1 MFEYTI
7 VEARQQLLSLPL
19 GIVLWVRWLGLAN
32 LSGLVF
38 WRRPQARWVLA
49 AMVFIILTN
58 GPMLLTL
65 GLVKALSIPHL
76 FVWMPLTAY
85 LAMELRSGRV
95 EHRTPFGIWCF
106 IVMLT
111 NLISVVFD
119 LRDGA
124 EYLLGDRAIVATDP
138 MAELPIITLLV
149 IGVCMTALLAYSLGL
164 PQAAAAARQEDA

>member
-7 VEARQQLLSLPL
+7 VEVRQQFLSLPI

-32 LSGLVF
+32 LSGVVF
-38 WRRPQARWVLA
+38 WRRRQARWVLA
-49 AMVFIILTN
+49 AMAFIILTN
-58 GPMLLTL
+58 GPMLLAL

-76 FVWMPLTAY
+76 VVWLPLTAY

-95 EHRTPFGIWCF
+95 EHGKPFGIWCLV
-106 IVMLT
+106 VMLT

-124 EYLLGDRAIVATDP
+124 EYLLGDHAIVAADP
-138 MAELPIITLLV
+138 TAEFPIITLLV
-149 IGVCMTALLAYSLGL
+149 IGLCTAALLAYSLGL
-164 PQAAAAARQEDA
+164 PQGQARARQENV